1 MNNITINIILEY
13 EEGLV
18 TISVMLR
25 KYGDVMMDFSTID
38 RIQRL
43 CAQRD
48 WSYYKL
54 AKESGI
60 PYSTLNTMM
69 LKTNAPSI
77 TTLAKI
83 CNGFG
88 ITLAQF
94 FDEGSEPEMLTDEQ
108 KECLRLWGM
117 LDEIGKVKALAY
129 MQGLHDGAQ
138 N

>member
-1 MNNITINIILEY
+1 
-13 EEGLV
+13 
-18 TISVMLR
+18 MLR

-94 FDEGSEPEMLTDEQ
+94 FDAGNEPEMLTDEQ
-108 KECLRLWGM
+108 KECLRLWGT
-117 LDEIGKVKALAY
+117 LDEIGKVKAMAY

>member
-1 MNNITINIILEY
+1 MVIRMTE
-13 EEGLV
+13 
-18 TISVMLR
+18 
-25 KYGDVMMDFSTID
+25 FSAID
-38 RIQRL
+38 RIQQL
-43 CAQRD
+43 CTRMG
-48 WSYYKL
+48 WSYYRL

-108 KECLRLWGM
+108 KECLGLWGA
-117 LDEIGKVKALAY
+117 LDETGKIKALAY
-129 MQGLHDGAQ
+129 MQGLRDRMQ
-138 N
+138 D

>member
-1 MNNITINIILEY
+1 M
-13 EEGLV
+13 V

>member
-1 MNNITINIILEY
+1 M
-13 EEGLV
+13 V

-60 PYSTLNTMM
+60 SYSTLNTMM

>member
-1 MNNITINIILEY
+1 
-13 EEGLV
+13 
-18 TISVMLR
+18 MLR